1 MCFLAVTGRLLF
13 VVYLDLTCLFIS
25 WRCAHFYQ
33 HFFSCLC
40 SIAFISYLYPNGK
53 KEPGANI
60 SKYFWREARNIYQT
74 VCFVCPSYNFNSF
87 MSCFFSI
94 KSIGCY
100 TSYVIHKR
108 TVLFW
113 WLLYRRLLCY
123 LISLSSPHW
132 RQTST
137 DVFSTFSFCL
147 PHIARYLY
155 TSICFLHPHN
165 NFSNVDSNAHLSPT
179 LSYSRVFSEWTH
191 WHGSTGQDGRVQHYK
206 IH

>member
-1 MCFLAVTGRLLF
+1 MGRKSLGPIFRSIFEGRPETFTKLF
-13 VVYLDLTCLFIS
+13 VLCVLVIILTHL
-25 WRCAHFYQ
+25 W
-33 HFFSCLC
+33 
-40 SIAFISYLYPNGK
+40 
-53 KEPGANI
+53 
-60 SKYFWREARNIYQT
+60 
-74 VCFVCPSYNFNSF
+74 VVV
-87 MSCFFSI
+87 FFSI

-123 LISLSSPHW
+123 FISLSSPHW